1 MTPFVSRARP
11 ASISSRRGSTTWRK
25 RSGVPAPPTP
35 SAASRSVLW
44 RTHQCGSIA
53 SHRRPRGRDPLLR
66 LHQSLPLGEQ
76 ERPLPREA
84 PGVHLRPRHRGP
96 PSVLWFGQ
104 MYRAASP
111 RLLLSRPALSHR
123 GETDLPTV
131 SDLRGKPAGPT
142 PAR

>member
-1 MTPFVSRARP
+1 MRLAPATPGP
-11 ASISSRRGSTTWRK
+11 AGGGRLR
-25 RSGVPAPPTP
+25 GVPAPPTP
-35 SAASRSVLW
+35 SSASRGILW
-44 RTHQCGSIA
+44 RTHQCGAIA

-76 ERPLPREA
+76 ERPLPHGA
-84 PGVHLRPRHRGP
+84 PGVNLRPQHRRP
-96 PSVLWFGQ
+96 PPVLLFGQ

-111 RLLLSRPALSHR
+111 RLVPSRPTPSHR

-131 SDLRGKPAGPT
+131 PDLRRKPARPT